1 MEIIGFIGGVTKPIS
16 TYSTSNKEVSEKRVE
31 RRKSITI
38 SEHFVNLLAVPHRRL
53 KLCRGYLRA
62 LHSDHTI
69 SSDNYPP
76 EGLKQ

>member
-1 MEIIGFIGGVTKPIS
+1 VEIIRFIGGVTKPIS

-53 KLCRGYLRA
+53 KLCQGYPVFPTGQADGRPA
-62 LHSDHTI
+62 
-69 SSDNYPP
+69 YRP
-76 EGLKQ
+76 